1 MKRTFAPLILLLTS
15 SAWAAEPTA
24 LSDAQI
30 AHIAYT
36 AGQIDIDAA
45 KQAIDRASSPTVRDF
60 AQTMLRDHQA
70 VNEQALALVTKLH
83 VTPEDNPTSQALAE
97 AAATARESQRALA
110 GPAFDRAYIASEAA
124 YHQQVNEAL
133 RALLIPSAKNA
144 ELKSLLEDGL
154 ALFSAHQK
162 HAESLAAKQTP

>member
-15 SAWAAEPTA
+15 SAWAAEPA
-24 LSDAQI
+24 PLSDAQI

-45 KQAIDRASSPTVRDF
+45 KLALDKASTPTVREF
-60 AQTMLRDHQA
+60 AQTMLRDHEA
-70 VNEQALALVTKLH
+70 VNQQALALVAKLK
-83 VTPEDNPTSQALAE
+83 VTPQDNPTSQALSE
-97 AAATARESQRALA
+97 AAATARASQATLD
-110 GPAFDRAYIASEAA
+110 GTAFDRAYIAGEAA

-133 RALLIPSAKNA
+133 RTLLIPGAQNP

-154 ALFSAHQK
+154 ALFSEHQK
-162 HAESLAAKQTP
+162 HAEVLAAKQAP